1 MTPPVLAFD
10 VELSTPIRSPITA
23 IQDSPGESISRW
35 ATSTVRG
42 GAGLSGGERSTE
54 LRGHCRILRDYE
66 DPMKR
71 LACVDEPGDECDHS
85 EPR

>member
-35 ATSTVRG
+35 ATSTVR
-42 GAGLSGGERSTE
+42 AA
-54 LRGHCRILRDYE
+54 
-66 DPMKR
+66 
-71 LACVDEPGDECDHS
+71 LACQEVSAAQSFADTAGSSGTMKIP
-85 EPR
+85 